1 LFLFFLGEGI
11 AFCFYCML
19 CNGGENHYLH
29 YLKNDS
35 TEDDCFFSPRLDS
48 PPAAKP

>member
-35 TEDDCFFSPRLDS
+35 TEDDCFLWQCLKGSAS
-48 PPAAKP
+48 W